1 MATYWDLVI
10 ATFMIINVLFIFKYF
25 PITSFEE
32 KLYNYSTVF
41 TLVLFIFSG
50 RALYSSNRTPFFKPI
65 IDRYMLSI
73 LIN

>member
-25 PITSFEE
+25 HITSFEE
-32 KLYNYSTVF
+32 KLYNYF